1 MVGSVGCVSMAL
13 LQNKKRNKTNNMTL
27 EELNELN
34 DESAQK
40 TMMQCCTSSA
50 WINQMVESRPFYNR
64 NSMKADADQ
73 IWSTLTE
80 FNFLEAFDGHPK
92 IGDVNSLRAKYANT
106 KALASG
112 EQSAVN
118 QATETVI
125 ADLKRGNEDYF
136 DKFGF
141 IFIVCATGK
150 SATQMLN
157 LLLERL
163 PNDKATELANAAEE
177 QRKIFHL
184 RLEKLL

>member
-1 MVGSVGCVSMAL
+1 MSLDAL
-13 LQNKKRNKTNNMTL
+13 NNAST
-27 EELNELN
+27 EQA
-34 DESAQK
+34 SHSF
-40 TMMQCCTSSA
+40 MQCCTSSTWVNA
-50 WINQMVESRPFYNR
+50 MVAARPYADECSLAKR
-64 NSMKADADQ
+64 ADAAWQNLKDVDY
-73 IWSTLTE
+73 
-80 FNFLEAFDGHPK
+80 FEAFDGHPQ
-92 IGDVNSLRAKYANT
+92 IGNVNTLRAKYANT
-106 KALASG
+106 KELASG

-118 QATETVI
+118 EASEQVLLDLAKGN
-125 ADLKRGNEDYF
+125 ADYLE
-136 DKFGF
+136 KFGF